1 MSTSKPVPKNTASK
15 RSVVLVVFTV
25 TPVSSTITSSHG
37 SAKWKEKPGSFCA
50 RSTDSC
56 GGGEP
61 AASM

>member
-1 MSTSKPVPKNTASK
+1 
-15 RSVVLVVFTV
+15 LVVFTV
-25 TPVSSTITSSHG
+25 TPMSSTITSSQG
-37 SAKWKEKPGSFCA
+37 SEKRKEKPGRFCA